1 MGDDSPSTLHVSSEE
16 YRLSSE
22 LVSAEAIVPF
32 CGFFRSSVV
41 FGMLNVLTISLS
53 WYVCGEELDGER
65 NSMLFSPTAMVLHTP
80 DSDESVVTSARAI
93 GARAKNVCGVSL
105 IQESSSS
112 DAEIVPPIRESVS
125 PVR

>member
-1 MGDDSPSTLHVSSEE
+1 M
-16 YRLSSE
+16 
-22 LVSAEAIVPF
+22 F
-32 CGFFRSSVV
+32 
-41 FGMLNVLTISLS
+41 TISLS
-53 WYVCGEELDGER
+53 WYVCEEELGGER
-65 NSMLFSPTAMVLHTP
+65 NSMLFAHTALVLHTP